1 MMENSKKMSKR
12 TILSS
17 MEEIVNY
24 AKKHSLEPE
33 FFQKADTALK
43 FISKNLSLTKDESM
57 MLAFFFENSSGSR
70 IWLSNVASM
79 INVSN
84 IRIISMMNIADGLI
98 KKGYLTGR
106 ENKNEEKYYTVPT
119 KVINCIRQNLPVTRV
134 KMADLT
140 EDEFFDRLNE
150 IFEEDDINQWDRSD
164 MVRDLVKNNMHLP
177 YCKVMDSYDLCS
189 QDFLLANVF
198 ANKLVNEDD
207 DNIGTGD
214 WEDYLH
220 MKSQVRRTLK
230 SLKDGTSPLIVKGVF
245 EAKSDDG
252 VRDPNYYH
260 FTAAAKEA
268 LFPDMEFTSSS
279 DKVDKKLIS
288 HTTFAPKQLYYA
300 PHVQSQID
308 RLAELLQPEQFRHVT
323 ERLSENGMRK
333 GFACL
338 FYGSPGTGKTETVN
352 QLARRTGRD
361 VLMVDVTQI
370 KSCWVGES
378 EQNIKALFDRYRK
391 CVKEMPVAPI
401 LLFNEA
407 DAVLGIRQEGAQK
420 AVDKMEN
427 SIQNII
433 LQEME
438 TLEGIMIATTN
449 LTCNLDKAF
458 ERRFIY
464 KIEFERPTLE
474 AKQQIWK
481 AMIPALSD
489 EQARSLA
496 KDYDLSGGQIE
507 NIARKRTVE
516 LILSGNEPTLD
527 QMREYCSGE
536 ILNSKQ
542 EKRARIG
549 F

>member
-1 MMENSKKMSKR
+1 MENSKKMSKR

-33 FFQKADTALK
+33 FFQKADPALK

-119 KVINCIRQNLPVTRV
+119 KVINCIRQNLPVTPV

-177 YCKVMDSYDLCS
+177 YCKVMDSYELCS

-207 DNIGTGD
+207 DNIATGD

-288 HTTFAPKQLYYA
+288 HMTFAPKQLYYA

-308 RLAELLQPEQFRHVT
+308 RLAELLQPEQFKHVT

>member
-1 MMENSKKMSKR
+1 MENNEMTSTR

-17 MEEIVNY
+17 MEEIISL

-33 FFQKADTALK
+33 FYKEAEESLK
-43 FISKNLSLTKDESM
+43 YISERLSLSREESM
-57 MLAFFFENSSGSR
+57 LLAFFFEHSSRNR
-70 IWLSNVASM
+70 IHISLISEM

-84 IRIISMMNIADGLI
+84 IRIISMMNTADEI
-98 KKGYLTGR
+98 IRKGYLKGYD
-106 ENKNEEKYYTVPT
+106 NGKDEKYYVVPISVVNT
-119 KVINCIRQNLPVTRV
+119 IRQNLPVTPV
-134 KMADLT
+134 KMTDLT
-140 EDEFFDRLNE
+140 EDEFFDRLSD
-150 IFEEDDINQWDRSD
+150 IFEEDAVSQWTRIEQLEDLIRS
-164 MVRDLVKNNMHLP
+164 NMHLP
-177 YCKVMDSYDLCS
+177 YCKTVESYDLYGTEYM
-189 QDFLLANVF
+189 LVNIF
-198 ANKLVNEDD
+198 ANRLITEED
-207 DNIGTGD
+207 DNIGTHD
-214 WEDYLH
+214 WDDYIDS
-220 MKSQVRRTLK
+220 KSHVRRIQK
-230 SLKDGTSPLIVKGVF
+230 SLKSGTSALIQKGIF
-245 EAKSDDG
+245 EPKSSDG

-260 FTAAAKEA
+260 FTSEAKEA
-268 LFPDMEFTSSS
+268 LFPDMDIQDSMDSK
-279 DKVDKKLIS
+279 DKRLIS
-288 HTTFAPKQLYYA
+288 CNTFAPKHLFYA
-300 PHVQSQID
+300 PHIQSQID
-308 RLAELLQPEQFRHVT
+308 RLAELLQPEQFRNVT
-323 ERLSENGMRK
+323 QRLSENGMRK

-352 QLARRTGRD
+352 QLARMTGRD
-361 VLMVDVTQI
+361 VMMVDVTQI

-391 CVKEMPVAPI
+391 YVKEREVAPI

-407 DAVLGIRQEGAQK
+407 DAVLGIRQEGAQR

-481 AMIPALSD
+481 AMIPSLSD
-489 EQARSLA
+489 MMSHSLA
-496 KDYDLSGGQIE
+496 KEFDLSGGQIE
-507 NIARKRTVE
+507 NVARKRTVE
-516 LILSGNEPTLD
+516 LILTGEEPS
-527 QMREYCSGE
+527 QEKIREYCMSE
-536 ILNSKQ
+536 MINSKQ
-542 EKRARIG
+542 DRRAKIG